1 MVDTV
6 KDFTPADITFEYE
19 VIGEH
24 RIDPMRLLTVDSEG
38 RLFELNLATGL
49 AFPTELTEFWVVDTV
64 DTYQYLRSPRI
75 VSTPPTLVVG

>member
-6 KDFTPADITFEYE
+6 KDFTPADVTFEYE

-24 RIDPMRLLTVDSEG
+24 LFDPMRLLTVDSEG
-38 RLFELNLATGL
+38 RLFELNLVNGSAS
-49 AFPTELTEFWVVDTV
+49 PTELTEYWVVDTV
-64 DTYQYLRSPRI
+64 DAYQHLRSPRT